1 MIKKI
6 GLFWIVLTAFIIG
19 FYVGSDQLHKTHIE
33 RAEYILNTREF
44 NSDLSSSIRYVLFGF
59 EHP

>member
-19 FYVGSDQLHKTHIE
+19 YYVGSDQLHKTHVE
-33 RAEYILNTREF
+33 RAEYIL
-44 NSDLSSSIRYVLFGF
+44 RYVLFGF